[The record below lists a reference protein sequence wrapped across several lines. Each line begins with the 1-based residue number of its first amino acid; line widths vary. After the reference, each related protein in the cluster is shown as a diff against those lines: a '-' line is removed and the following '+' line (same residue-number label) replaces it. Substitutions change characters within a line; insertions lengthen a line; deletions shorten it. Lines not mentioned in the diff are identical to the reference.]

1 MKSKYYVVYYRDFAN
16 TYYLVSATADTEHL
30 LPKDAERITRKEAIR
45 MCRAE
50 LERQKYDRA
59 FSGYASTEV
68 WPIEAYLSLEHLQV
82 EGLTDSARLTAY
94 LTSCRTTYGLN
105 TRYSQPARPTEKDAG
120 GSSIAP
126 HEASYSGVKSSRDR
140 DSNKPKH
147 GHAIF

>member
-16 TYYLVSATADTEHL
+16 TYYLVCRLLLEKNM

-82 EGLTDSARLTAY
+82 EGHRQCTID
-94 LTSCRTTYGLN
+94 GV
-105 TRYSQPARPTEKDAG
+105 
-120 GSSIAP
+120 
-126 HEASYSGVKSSRDR
+126 SYFLQNHIWS
-140 DSNKPKH
+140 
-147 GHAIF
+147 

>member
-50 LERQKYDRA
+50 LERQKDDRA

-82 EGLTDSARLTAY
+82 EGHRQCTID
-94 LTSCRTTYGLN
+94 GV
-105 TRYSQPARPTEKDAG
+105 
-120 GSSIAP
+120 
-126 HEASYSGVKSSRDR
+126 SYFLQNHIWS
-140 DSNKPKH
+140 
-147 GHAIF
+147 

>member
-68 WPIEAYLSLEHLQV
+68 WPIEAYLSLEHLQI
-82 EGLTDSARLTAY
+82 EGLRQCTIDGVSYFLQNHICLLY
-94 LTSCRTTYGLN
+94 TSP
-105 TRYSQPARPTEKDAG
+105 SP
-120 GSSIAP
+120 
-126 HEASYSGVKSSRDR
+126 R
-140 DSNKPKH
+140 DS
-147 GHAIF
+147 

>member
-59 FSGYASTEV
+59 FLWICQHRGM
-68 WPIEAYLSLEHLQV
+68 AYRGILIS
-82 EGLTDSARLTAY
+82 
-94 LTSCRTTYGLN
+94 
-105 TRYSQPARPTEKDAG
+105 
-120 GSSIAP
+120 
-126 HEASYSGVKSSRDR
+126 
-140 DSNKPKH
+140 
-147 GHAIF
+147 